1 MNSTT
6 SHHDPVTGDAATIS
20 DVARLAGVSISTV
33 SRVVNGTAPVSG
45 AVAARVEA
53 AMQTLNYVPRAAARN
68 LASRRSH
75 TLGLLLAVSSGDY
88 FGPLLA
94 GVEGVA
100 AEHGYDLLV
109 STAGRLGPQSDLP
122 RSLGRH
128 NTDGVLVFAGCL
140 TADALRH
147 LHTGGARVVLVH
159 ASAPEGLNIPC
170 VTIENKAAAR
180 AAVEHLIEAHGR
192 HRVVLLRGPDDQE
205 DSHWRE
211 RGYRQAH
218 IRHGLDI
225 DPALCVPGDFNHE
238 IAERSVARLL
248 AEGVPFDGIFTG
260 DDDAAVGAL
269 RALHAAGVRVPE
281 DVAVVGFDDQ
291 RLAAALTP
299 PLTTVRAPTEEV
311 GAEAARQLIAL
322 IEQRP
327 VQPVTLLPTTLVHR
341 RSCGCFGV

>member
-1 MNSTT
+1 MNSRYLPP
-6 SHHDPVTGDAATIS
+6 DPVTGDAATIS

-45 AVAARVEA
+45 AVMARVEA
-53 AMQTLNYVPRAAARN
+53 AMQTLHYVPRAAARN
-68 LASRRSH
+68 LATRRAH
-75 TLGLLLAVSSGDY
+75 TLGLMLAVSSGDF

-94 GVEGVA
+94 GVEGIAV
-100 AEHGYDLLV
+100 EHGYDLLI
-109 STAGRLGPQSDLP
+109 STAGRNGPQTELP

-128 NTDGVLVFAGCL
+128 NTDGVLVSAGSL
-140 TADALRH
+140 HETALRA
-147 LHTGGARVVLVH
+147 LHATETPLVLLH
-159 ASAPEGLNIPC
+159 ASAPDGLNIPC

-192 HRVVLLRGPDDQE
+192 RRVVLLRGPDLLADAY
-205 DSHWRE
+205 WRE
-211 RGYRQAH
+211 LGYRQAH
-218 IRHGLDI
+218 TRHGLDV

-238 IAERSVARLL
+238 VAERSVARLL

-322 IEQRP
+322 IERRP
-327 VQPVTLLPTTLVHR
+327 VQAVTLLPTTLVHR
-341 RSCGCFGV
+341 RSCGCLGV